1 MSSNVKTFS
10 FTIVMCLICSLLL
23 TATATSLKERQDL
36 NKLIDK
42 QKNIL
47 MALKLIDNTKQLTS
61 EYIQDTFKRLVI
73 QKWVTTSGTLSNTQ
87 DNENSP
93 TIYIS
98 EKYGKINAY
107 AIPIS
112 GYGLWST
119 LYGFLAVKGDG
130 RTVNGLSFYKHGETP
145 GLGGECEKPW
155 FTNQFINKQITNSN
169 GEFVSIGIAKGKAS
183 DSISKE
189 KLSNYV
195 DGISGA
201 TITSKGIEAFLK
213 QDLEKYEAFAIKLRK
228 GSS

>member
-1 MSSNVKTFS
+1 MSSNIKTFS
-10 FTIVMCLICSLLL
+10 FTIIMCLVCSLLL
-23 TATATSLKERQDL
+23 TAAATSLKEKQDR
-36 NKLIDK
+36 NKRIDK

-47 MALKLIDNTKQLTS
+47 MALKLIDNNSPLTS
-61 EYIQDTFKRLVI
+61 EYIQHTFKMLVK
-73 QKWVTTSGTLSNTQ
+73 QKWVTSSGTLSNTQ
-87 DNENSP
+87 RNENSP

-98 EKYGKINAY
+98 EKDSKIDAY

-119 LYGFLAVKGDG
+119 LYGFLAIKGDG
-130 RTVNGLSFYKHGETP
+130 TTVNGLSFYKHGETP

-169 GEFVSIGIAKGKAS
+169 GEFVSIGIVKGKAS

-213 QDLEKYEAFAIKLRK
+213 QDLKKYESFAIQLRK